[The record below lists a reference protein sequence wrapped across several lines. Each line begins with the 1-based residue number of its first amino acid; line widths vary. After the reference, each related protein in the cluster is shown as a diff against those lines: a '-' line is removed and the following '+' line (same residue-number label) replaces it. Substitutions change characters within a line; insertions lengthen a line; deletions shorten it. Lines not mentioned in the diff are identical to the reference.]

1 MSNDK
6 SNPAWWNAK
15 YSFLRMTN
23 NSVYPWLTEE
33 DSWIDSIPIGWRD
46 EFFEDMCNE
55 LSNILGKY
63 INYFVID
70 QLKEKYNEIVL
81 YWSWKDD
88 EYTDEDLDNMKKL
101 FIAINNI
108 IDRYAKISYH
118 TCTNCGAPATKW
130 TKSGWITSFCNKC
143 YERYWEDE

>member
-15 YSFLRMTN
+15 YSFL
-23 NSVYPWLTEE
+23 
-33 DSWIDSIPIGWRD
+33 
-46 EFFEDMCNE
+46 
-55 LSNILGKY
+55 
-63 INYFVID
+63 
-70 QLKEKYNEIVL
+70 
-81 YWSWKDD
+81 
-88 EYTDEDLDNMKKL
+88 
-101 FIAINNI
+101 I